1 MSNERVLRTAE
12 AVNDLRKAL
21 ELWCDRGD
29 GAVTLG
35 VRRAASNA
43 LAAAD
48 TAIEELWKIRRE
60 TAQQVKAYNVASA
73 ARTDAL
79 FAEMAPPA
87 PVPALRTEIGPLPVD
102 PALYAPAD
110 RTVTAN
116 YRCGDCGRVFPVDPT
131 DPMTAHGDYLDH
143 MEEHERADAEED
155 PVAHEPVG
163 LLAGV
168 EPFCRACNVAWPCPA
183 EVLVRDGVAT

>member
-1 MSNERVLRTAE
+1 MSNERVVRAAE

-29 GAVTLG
+29 EPVTLG

-43 LAAAD
+43 LSAAD

-60 TAQQVKAYNVASA
+60 TAAEVRAYNAASA

-79 FAEMAPPA
+79 LAEMTPPA

-102 PALYAPAD
+102 PALYVPAGTD
-110 RTVTAN
+110 FKSS
-116 YRCGDCGRVFPVDPT
+116 YRCSDCGRVFAIDPA

-143 MEEHERADAEED
+143 MEEHEREDAADDELDKASELAWV
-155 PVAHEPVG
+155 PV
-163 LLAGV
+163 
-168 EPFCRACNVAWPCPA
+168 
-183 EVLVRDGVAT
+183 VREMTVVDDDELEAADHA